1 MTTYAIIDLHSSNN
15 YMVVIDEDDKRLFGK
30 QLPNILEAIALALER
45 LQRAYY
51 VVCMPF
57 A

>member
-1 MTTYAIIDLHSSNN
+1 MTTYAGIDLHSSNN

-30 QLPNILEAIALALER
+30 RLANILEAIALALER
-45 LQRAYY
+45 LQRAHY